1 MTAMP
6 EPTTVWMVH
15 LRRGEAVTEIKGE
28 IDLTGEA
35 VVFTG
40 SKDGEPVS
48 FPFDDVR
55 RAKRLRGSPVMLL
68 EWQRDDEPRRTAFY
82 FSQPPPL
89 APPEPG
95 RTTLPGDPF
104 TTRPMGAFGAIRR
117 SSKRRHQKTNIQY
130 LQTVGIKQKDEIKAW
145 VDAIMERRGAP

>member
-1 MTAMP
+1 MP

-15 LRRGEAVTEIKGE
+15 LRRGEAVTEIEGE
-28 IDLTGEA
+28 IDLTADG

-40 SKDGEPVS
+40 RKDDARVS
-48 FPFDDVR
+48 FPFAAVR
-55 RAKRLRGSPVMLL
+55 RAKRLRGSPVLLL
-68 EWQRDDEPRRTAFY
+68 EWQSDDESRKTAFY

-89 APPEPG
+89 TPPEPG
-95 RTTLPGDPF
+95 QTTLPGDPF
-104 TTRPMGAFGAIRR
+104 TTRPTGAFGAIRR

-145 VDAIMERRGAP
+145 VDAIMDRRIAP

>member
-1 MTAMP
+1 MP

-15 LRRGEAVTEIKGE
+15 LRRGEDVADIEGE
-28 IDLTGEA
+28 IDLSNDA
-35 VVFTG
+35 LVFTG
-40 SKDGEPVS
+40 KKEGAPVS
-48 FPFDDVR
+48 FPFANVR
-55 RAKRLRGSPVMLL
+55 HAKRLRGSPVLLL
-68 EWQRDDEPRRTAFY
+68 EWEWDDDRRKTAFY

-89 APPEPG
+89 TPPEQG

-104 TTRPMGAFGAIRR
+104 TTRPTGAFGAMRR

-145 VDAIMERRGAP
+145 VDAIMERRVAP

>member
-1 MTAMP
+1 MP

-15 LRRGEAVTEIKGE
+15 LRRGEAVTEVKGR
-28 IDLTGEA
+28 IDLTADA

-40 SKDGEPVS
+40 TEGDEGVS
-48 FPFDDVR
+48 FRLVDVR
-55 RAKRLRGSPVMLL
+55 RAKRLRGSPVLLL
-68 EWQRDDEPRRTAFY
+68 EWQSDDEPRKTAFY

-95 RTTLPGDPF
+95 QTALPGDPF
-104 TTRPMGAFGAIRR
+104 TTRPTGAFGAIRR

-145 VDAIMERRGAP
+145 VDAIMERRTAP

>member
-1 MTAMP
+1 MP

-15 LRRGEAVTEIKGE
+15 LRRGEAVVEVEGE
-28 IDLTGEA
+28 IDLTGDA
-35 VVFTG
+35 MVFTG
-40 SKDGEPVS
+40 KEDGEPVS
-48 FPFDDVR
+48 FAFTSVR

-68 EWQRDDEPRRTAFY
+68 EWQIDDEPRKTAFY

-95 RTTLPGDPF
+95 QTTLPGDPF
-104 TTRPMGAFGAIRR
+104 TTRPTGAFGAIRR

-130 LQTVGIKQKDEIKAW
+130 LQTVGIRQKDEIKAW
-145 VDAIMERRGAP
+145 VDAIMERRIAP